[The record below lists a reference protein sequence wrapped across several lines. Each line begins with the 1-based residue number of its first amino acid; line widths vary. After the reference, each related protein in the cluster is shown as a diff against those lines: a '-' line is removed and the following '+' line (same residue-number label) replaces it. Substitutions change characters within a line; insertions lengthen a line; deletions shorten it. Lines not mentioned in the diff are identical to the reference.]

1 MWLWSCR
8 LGQRVH
14 PLRLGIEILGVAW
27 ALWPISVLL
36 YVFWA
41 RLGYPMDL
49 EWCEGGLLY
58 QAYRLLHGL
67 PIYVRGDPTWEP
79 WLYPIGHT
87 VALALAGIFHLDFWT
102 GRLVSILFFCVL
114 CVTLFREVYRHIGP
128 STFAIAAGALAVATI
143 ACGFPAVG
151 QWYDLIRV
159 DSMMLALSVL
169 GVARVSQLGAS
180 LRRTLVT
187 ALVLTAAILTKQTAA
202 FFVAWTCLFAFVR
215 EPRVG
220 LRLAAMT
227 TVMTLVLLALLQWGT
242 HGAYWFF
249 TVTDPQ
255 KQPVR
260 DAAFVQGL
268 RLVWNHTPA
277 IALLPIA
284 CLALALRGWL
294 SARSVLWMG
303 TLFMAVP
310 ASLLPYAKEGGYI
323 NNLMP
328 MVVLVGPV
336 TALLLADV
344 VRRGGM
350 LGTIAR
356 WGLLAGFGLFVWMHA
371 LHPRAYIPDQSLRR
385 ATNELNT
392 LVASLDGGVVVPE
405 LTFLPAHNGHTNLH
419 WTAMAVLA
427 AEWSGRT
434 MDTLS
439 GLEKSGARW
448 VILQSCDESWFAS
461 NVRSRFR
468 LAQKI
473 PESARVRMM
482 IGQEVALDEVWE
494 RP

>member
-1 MWLWSCR
+1 
-8 LGQRVH
+8 
-14 PLRLGIEILGVAW
+14 
-27 ALWPISVLL
+27 
-36 YVFWA
+36 
-41 RLGYPMDL
+41 
-49 EWCEGGLLY
+49 
-58 QAYRLLHGL
+58 
-67 PIYVRGDPTWEP
+67 
-79 WLYPIGHT
+79 
-87 VALALAGIFHLDFWT
+87 
-102 GRLVSILFFCVL
+102 
-114 CVTLFREVYRHIGP
+114 
-128 STFAIAAGALAVATI
+128 
-143 ACGFPAVG
+143 
-151 QWYDLIRV
+151 
-159 DSMMLALSVL
+159 
-169 GVARVSQLGAS
+169 
-180 LRRTLVT
+180 
-187 ALVLTAAILTKQTAA
+187 
-202 FFVAWTCLFAFVR
+202 
-215 EPRVG
+215 
-220 LRLAAMT
+220 
-227 TVMTLVLLALLQWGT
+227 
-242 HGAYWFF
+242 
-249 TVTDPQ
+249 
-255 KQPVR
+255 
-260 DAAFVQGL
+260 
-268 RLVWNHTPA
+268 
-277 IALLPIA
+277 
-284 CLALALRGWL
+284 
-294 SARSVLWMG
+294 
-303 TLFMAVP
+303 VP

-371 LHPRAYIPDQSLRR
+371 LHPRAYIPDKSLRR
-385 ATNELNT
+385 AANELNT